1 MTSLTKVDQA
11 LSSFNETQ
19 SLSPPAPTDIET
31 YREYLSTEHPIAEA
45 ETQFLDP
52 SDDLVSICSSIPS
65 PSPAMSNQS
74 QSQPLSRSE
83 SQTST
88 TPSTFQSIVT
98 SDREPQ
104 SQLQGLA
111 VAIAVAVL
119 MPILT
124 FNVIPGFIG
133 RITVVGLVA
142 SGVVF
147 ALMQAGVV
155 GKKCFGREGLICGG
169 VYGGVMIIIAGII
182 A

>member
-1 MTSLTKVDQA
+1 MKVDQA
-11 LSSFNETQ
+11 LSSFNTTQ
-19 SLSPPAPTDIET
+19 SLTAPAPTDVDT

-45 ETQFLDP
+45 ETHFLDP

-65 PSPAMSNQS
+65 PSPPMSNQS

-83 SQTST
+83 SQISA
-88 TPSTFQSIVT
+88 TPSNCESIVT
-98 SDREPQ
+98 SDHEPQ

-119 MPILT
+119 VPILT
-124 FNVIPGFIG
+124 FSVIPGFIG
-133 RITVVGLVA
+133 RVTVVGLVA

-147 ALMQAGVV
+147 ALMQAAVV
-155 GKKCFGREGLICGG
+155 GKGCFGREGLVCGG
-169 VYGGVMIIIAGII
+169 IYGGVMIVIAGIM